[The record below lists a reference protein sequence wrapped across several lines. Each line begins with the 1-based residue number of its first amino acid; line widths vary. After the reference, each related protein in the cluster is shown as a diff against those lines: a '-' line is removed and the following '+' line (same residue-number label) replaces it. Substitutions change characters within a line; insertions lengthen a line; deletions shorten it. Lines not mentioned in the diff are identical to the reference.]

1 MNISPTQ
8 LITFSV
14 AGFICSFIIHV
25 LAALNLYTASNTV
38 IMILSAGILIVWLQ
52 SSKNMKTIYK
62 SIPEKHP
69 WKTIFSYCPHWAKY
83 LFYFFL
89 VYAVINFGL
98 TMSFGKGDDFLNFE
112 VSQVK
117 IRGIS
122 GFWLAFYLL
131 GIIFGYALK
140 RHYQEKIKHTNNK

>member
-1 MNISPTQ
+1 MNISPIQ
-8 LITFSV
+8 LIIFAAV
-14 AGFICSFIIHV
+14 GFICSIIVHV
-25 LAALNLYTASNTV
+25 LAALNLYTVSNTV

-52 SSKNMKTIYK
+52 SSKNLKTIYK

-69 WKTIFSYCPHWAKY
+69 WKSIFSYCPDWAKY

-89 VYAVINFGL
+89 LYAVINFGL

-122 GFWLAFYLL
+122 GFWIAFYLL

-140 RHYQEKIKHTNNK
+140 IHQMEENNKNNI